1 MKNKPTQAFVY
12 KWIHKPSG
20 MWYIGSRTAKG
31 CHVDDGYICSS
42 DTVKPM
48 IQQNP
53 EQWERTIIETG
64 TPQDMRKLESR
75 LLQDMGAKN
84 NIMSF
89 NRSNADGPPR
99 KVRTVNQLRK
109 NIMPTTPMN
118 DNQSLAK
125 EEEKPKKKG
134 RGGAR
139 PNAGRKTG
147 STVKLS
153 AQSLLAAIADVDV
166 PFEQGLAEDYHKAR
180 LSGDLHVIQKYQTMI
195 LSKVVADKQ
204 ELDVTSNGQTMG
216 VAFNFPSSELPD
228 WQDVTTK
235 H

>member
-1 MKNKPTQAFVY
+1 MTQAFVY
-12 KWIHKPSG
+12 KWIHQPTG

-31 CHVDDGYICSS
+31 CHTDDGYICSS
-42 DTVKPM
+42 TIVKPM
-48 IQQNP
+48 IEEKP
-53 EQWERTIIETG
+53 HEWKRTILETG

-75 LLQDMGAKN
+75 LLRELNAKN
-84 NIMSF
+84 NLMSF
-89 NRSNADGPPR
+89 NRNNADGPPK
-99 KVRTVNQLRK
+99 KVRTVSELRK

-125 EEEKPKKKG
+125 EEKPKKKG

-139 PNAGRKTG
+139 PNSGRKVG

-153 AQSLLAAIADVDV
+153 AQTLLAAIADVDV

-204 ELDVTSNGQTMG
+204 ELDVTSNGQTLG
-216 VAFNFPSSELPD
+216 ASFSFPTLELPEWNND
-228 WQDVTTK
+228 PTK